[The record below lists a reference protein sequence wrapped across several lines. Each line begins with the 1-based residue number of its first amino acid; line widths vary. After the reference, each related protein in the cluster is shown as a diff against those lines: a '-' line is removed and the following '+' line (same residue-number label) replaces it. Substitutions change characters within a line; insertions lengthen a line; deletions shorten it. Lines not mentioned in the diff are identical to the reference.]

1 MVALRSLVAA
11 FASTALVA
19 PSVVAHSL
27 KRSPLSYVSVVDRV
41 RIHTPAG
48 RVHSHSE
55 FDLTFSLDDGHEEI
69 RLALRPNHDILHH
82 DFEVTYLDP
91 EGNVRSVERV
101 PRAEH
106 KVYRGDAYVERPGED
121 GWSLAGWARITVH
134 RDGRHPVFDGAF
146 RVDGDDHHVHT
157 GTKYN
162 SLKLDD
168 DPAFADWRGRDPD
181 EIMVVWRDSDVRGS
195 AGRGELKRDASGPPR
210 CMSDSLNFNS
220 QLNQELRRS
229 PRLRGVDSRS
239 LFGRQSI
246 DGGSGGSG
254 QDLIATIG
262 DTSGCPTT
270 KKVALVGIATDCTYW
285 SGFNSSEDLRKNVIG
300 IVNQASQVYEN
311 AFKISLGIRNLTVLD
326 RGCPGAPSAATPWNV
341 DCQSGTTIS
350 DRLNLFSAWRGR
362 SLDGNAYWSL
372 LTTCPTDSAVG
383 LAWRSQVCRQ
393 GSGTSSDGRGNNETV
408 AGANVVVRTT
418 TEWQVFAHESGHT
431 FGAVHDCTRS
441 ACPVDPSSQACCPLN
456 ASACD
461 AGGGFIMNPSTGT
474 GITQFSP
481 CSVGNICSSLK
492 AAALSSCLTDNKNV
506 ATITG
511 SQCGNG
517 IVEEGEQCDCGGEQ
531 GCQNNTCCD
540 AKTCKFVNSAVC
552 DPSNEDCCTS
562 QCQFASSST
571 VCRPSTGEC
580 DIQETCPGN
589 AAKCPDDQHKAD
601 GDTCG
606 GGGGGGGLR
615 CASGQCTSRD
625 RQCQVAVGTSADNSS
640 TGACPDT
647 QDSCTVSCTSG
658 QLAFGQRQCLL
669 FGQNFIDGTP
679 CGAGGHCSDGE
690 CTGSSTAREIRDWIN
705 GHKEIVIPIAVVV
718 GLLLIAA
725 VASGIISCCR
735 RAQRRRGA
743 PKTTSPPMAAWAQ
756 WGGGGQG
763 RGAGRQTEMQY
774 EMQYD
779 PPPPGYDQ
787 QQQQQQQQQ
796 PPPPPQY
803 GQLPDQQQ
811 WRPRIERYA

>member
-11 FASTALVA
+11 FASTALLA
-19 PSVVAHSL
+19 HSVIAHSL
-27 KRSPLSYVSVVDRV
+27 KRNPLSHVSVVDNV
-41 RIHTPAG
+41 KIHTPSG

-55 FDLTFSLDDGHEEI
+55 FDLTFSLHDGEERV
-69 RLALRPNHDILHH
+69 RLSLAPNHDILHD
-82 DFEVTYLDP
+82 DFEVTYLDS
-91 EGNVRSVERV
+91 EGNVKSVEKVQRSK
-101 PRAEH
+101 H
-106 KVYRGDAYVERPGED
+106 KVYRGDAHVQRPGED
-121 GWSLAGWARITVH
+121 GWSLAGWARITIH
-134 RDGRHPVFDGAF
+134 RDGKHPVFDGAF
-146 RVDGDDHHVHT
+146 RIDGDNHHIQT

-162 SLKLDD
+162 NLKLED
-168 DPAFADWRGRDPD
+168 DPVLLGWEERHPD
-181 EIMVVWRDSDVRGS
+181 EIMVVWRDSDVHEFP
-195 AGRGELKRDASGPPR
+195 GRGELKRHVSSPSQ
-210 CMSDSLNFNS
+210 CISDSLSFN
-220 QLNQELRRS
+220 NQFHPELKRS
-229 PRLRGVDSRS
+229 TRLRGIDTRS

-311 AFKISLGIRNLTVLD
+311 TFKISLGIRNLTVLD

-341 DCQSGTTIS
+341 DCQSSTTIS

-362 SLDGNAYWSL
+362 SLDGNAYWTL

-393 GSGTSSDGRGNNETV
+393 GSGTNSDGQGNNETV

-431 FGAVHDCTRS
+431 FGAVHDCTS
-441 ACPVDPSSQACCPLN
+441 STCPVDPSSQACCPLN
-456 ASACD
+456 TTTCD
-461 AGGGFIMNPSTGT
+461 AGGRFIMNPSTGD

-492 AAALSSCLTDNKNV
+492 AAALSTCLTDNKNV
-506 ATITG
+506 PTITG

-517 IVEEGEQCDCGGEQ
+517 IVETGEECDCGGEQ

-540 AKTCKFVNSAVC
+540 AKTCKFKNNAVC
-552 DPSNEDCCTS
+552 DPSNEDCCTG
-562 QCQFASSST
+562 QCQFASSGT

-580 DIQETCPGN
+580 DIQETCPGT

-601 GDTCG
+601 GDSCG
-606 GGGGGGGLR
+606 SGDGLK

-640 TGACPDT
+640 TAACPDT
-647 QDSCTVSCTSG
+647 QNSCTVSCTSE

-679 CGAGGHCSDGE
+679 CGAGGRCSDGS
-690 CTGSSTAREIRDWIN
+690 CTGSSTSQEIKNWIN
-705 GHKEIVIPIAVVV
+705 THKEIVIPIAVVV
-718 GLLLIAA
+718 GILLIII
-725 VASGIISCCR
+725 VASGIIGCCR
-735 RAQRRRGA
+735 RAQRRRGV
-743 PKTTSPPMAAWAQ
+743 PKTSPPVAAWEQ
-756 WGGGGQG
+756 WGGNQNRGVGPQG
-763 RGAGRQTEMQY
+763 YNLTET
-774 EMQYD
+774 QYD
-779 PPPPGYDQ
+779 PPPPAYG
-787 QQQQQQQQQ
+787 QQQQ
-796 PPPPPQY
+796 PPDY
-803 GQLPDQQQ
+803 GQPPNQQQ
-811 WRPRIERYA
+811 WMPRVERYA